1 MKYKSLLVALV
12 CWFTLSAQIPQQM
25 NYQAVVRNASGLP
38 VINNSNIKMRFTIR
52 DGIPT
57 GAVVFQEIATL
68 SSNTFGLV
76 THAIGSSGN
85 LAGVTWGSGA
95 KYLQVETD
103 VAGGTNYTDMGTT
116 QLLSVPYAL
125 YAENANVPGL
135 PGATGATGAQGATGS
150 IGSTGA
156 QGATGNTGAT
166 GSTGIQGLQ
175 GITGATGSS
184 GATGAQ
190 GIQGAIGNTGATGI
204 QGNNGATGAQGIQ
217 GNTGAT
223 GSTGIQGV
231 TGVTGSTGVQGIQ
244 GVQGVTGS
252 TGVQGIQGVTGST
265 GVQGIQGNTGAT
277 GSTGVQ
283 GIQGATGN
291 TGATGVQGVTGP
303 TGAAGLQGAAGT
315 NGSNGATGPQ
325 GPQGNS
331 GANGATGPTGATGQ
345 QGIQGLQGNTGA
357 TGATG
362 QQGIQ
367 GGQGNTGA
375 TGATG
380 LQGITGSTGVTGPI
394 GAQGATGLQGVT
406 GPTGATGFLQS
417 GSAAGNT
424 PYWNGISWVTNSSN
438 IFNNGGNVGIGTTT
452 PTVKLEVNGRL
463 KTLGINEISDE
474 RYKKDIN
481 TLSNALKNIMGMR
494 GVSYNW
500 RRNEYPDKNFDDR
513 LQIGLIAQEVEKI
526 YPELVNTDANGYKSV
541 EYSKLVAILIE
552 ALKEQQL
559 IIAGQKQDIDEL
571 KTSVSDISDKI
582 NLLIGSKAGVTAK

>member
-135 PGATGATGAQGATGS
+135 PGATGATGAQGATG
-150 IGSTGA
+150 
-156 QGATGNTGAT
+156 NTGAT

-175 GITGATGSS
+175 GVTGNV
-184 GATGAQ
+184 GATGA
-190 GIQGAIGNTGATGI
+190 
-204 QGNNGATGAQGIQ
+204 
-217 GNTGAT
+217 
-223 GSTGIQGV
+223 
-231 TGVTGSTGVQGIQ
+231 
-244 GVQGVTGS
+244 
-252 TGVQGIQGVTGST
+252 
-265 GVQGIQGNTGAT
+265 
-277 GSTGVQ
+277 Q

-303 TGAAGLQGAAGT
+303 TGAAGTNGSNGATGVQGLQGVTGSVGATGAQGIQGVTGNTGATGVQGLTGPTGAAGQQGATGT

-325 GPQGNS
+325 GLQGVTGS
-331 GANGATGPTGATGQ
+331 VGATGA
-345 QGIQGLQGNTGA
+345 QGIQGATGNTGA
-357 TGATG
+357 TGV
-362 QQGIQ
+362 QG
-367 GGQGNTGA
+367 
-375 TGATG
+375 
-380 LQGITGSTGVTGPI
+380 L
-394 GAQGATGLQGVT
+394 T
-406 GPTGATGFLQS
+406 GPTGAAGTNGTNGSNGATGAQGPTGLLQS

-424 PYWNGISWVTNSSN
+424 PYWNGTSWVTNSSN